1 MSTGLNIYDICHLSV
16 RDILRLDGN
25 ARNRK
30 KTEKEYIN
38 QGLQAI
44 QSLLAATP
52 FALVRKMVSVDQWDR
67 TNWQALRLRTI
78 NRKSVG

>member
-1 MSTGLNIYDICHLSV
+1 MSTGLNIYDIRHLSV
-16 RDILRLDGN
+16 RDLLRLDGN

-38 QGLQAI
+38 QGRQAI
-44 QSLLAATP
+44 QNLLAATP
-52 FALVRKMVSVDQWDR
+52 VALVRKMVSVDQWDR